1 MSEAVSLGVPMLA
14 VPIENQYEQE
24 LNARYLQELG
34 YGSWT
39 RKLGLSVLAEFL
51 ERTAE
56 FEKALTGY
64 ERRDNRVVL
73 ACMEELVSRVAAGKK
88 RPKRLETKAL
98 GSFGD

>member
-1 MSEAVSLGVPMLA
+1 MLA

-24 LNARYLQELG
+24 LNARYLKELG

-39 RKLGLSVLAEFL
+39 RRLGLNVLREFL
-51 ERTAE
+51 ERTGE
-56 FEKALTGY
+56 FEKALSRY
-64 ERRDNRVVL
+64 EGRDNRIVL
-73 ACMEELVSRVAAGKK
+73 ACLEELISRVGGGKK